1 MTSSTKR
8 HAISD
13 ENRTYAITCLDEI
26 GSGISNALEWL
37 VLAVSSLDENSAKG
51 AKDKAVSTAINCARD
66 ALDLGLY
73 LAQVYDILK
82 PTAAETASEAHGAP

>member
-1 MTSSTKR
+1 MTSSSKR

-37 VLAVSSLDENSAKG
+37 VLAERSLDEIRPKG
-51 AKDKAVSTAINCARD
+51 AKDEAVSAINCARD
-66 ALDLGLY
+66 ALDVGLY
-73 LAQVYDILK
+73 LAQAYDILK
-82 PTAAETASEAHGAP
+82 PAAAETASEAHGAP